1 LLVFP
6 GGVEAHAHIHEPMH
20 RGWTRGEEVW
30 LQSPEGATRAALFGG
45 TTTLVSFAFMDV
57 HVERQEFDA
66 ALAVEHRR
74 AIFETRS
81 HADFAFHPVFTGT
94 PSDATLASIADAV
107 ADGTTTF
114 KFFTTDLTTTQ
125 TGIRLDYGS
134 ARELLAQ
141 CARLGA
147 MAMVHAE
154 DDDLIKYMEAKLRRE
169 GRAELRNV
177 HEVHTNVGEEIAVR
191 TVARLAE
198 EEGAALYVAH
208 VCGRGALDAI
218 AERRAAGQPVYGEA
232 LHNCM
237 CFSLDDYDRP
247 DGAKFHIGMGL
258 RPREDGEALWA
269 GLADGR
275 LSTLAT
281 DEYTTSFAVKMAGT
295 DIESTPG
302 GHVGIETR
310 GIVGFSEGTQRH
322 GFSLRRFVD
331 VFATNPARV
340 TGLYPRKGTIA
351 PGSDADL
358 VLWDPD
364 AERTITIDDLH
375 HEGDYS
381 PWEGWRVRGWPV
393 TTILRGEIV
402 VDAGRLLNRP
412 GDGRFV
418 KRKHEAEVLARVAF

>member
-1 LLVFP
+1 
-6 GGVEAHAHIHEPMH
+6 
-20 RGWTRGEEVW
+20 
-30 LQSPEGATRAALFGG
+30 
-45 TTTLVSFAFMDV
+45 
-57 HVERQEFDA
+57 
-66 ALAVEHRR
+66 
-74 AIFETRS
+74 
-81 HADFAFHPVFTGT
+81 
-94 PSDATLASIADAV
+94 
-107 ADGTTTF
+107 
-114 KFFTTDLTTTQ
+114 
-125 TGIRLDYGS
+125 
-134 ARELLAQ
+134 
-141 CARLGA
+141 
-147 MAMVHAE
+147 
-154 DDDLIKYMEAKLRRE
+154 
-169 GRAELRNV
+169 
-177 HEVHTNVGEEIAVR
+177 
-191 TVARLAE
+191 
-198 EEGAALYVAH
+198 
-208 VCGRGALDAI
+208 
-218 AERRAAGQPVYGEA
+218 
-232 LHNCM
+232 
-237 CFSLDDYDRP
+237 
-247 DGAKFHIGMGL
+247 
-258 RPREDGEALWA
+258 
-269 GLADGR
+269 
-275 LSTLAT
+275 
-281 DEYTTSFAVKMAGT
+281 MAGT